1 MLVPRSAMPGVFP
14 LALRIVLQQDRG
26 IVADALSNDV
36 DRHTFVEQ
44 EGRMH
49 PARWWN
55 LKSTKPSA
63 SARLRGF
70 ADRIYASDAGIS
82 KPQCVT
88 GNASPPPNFEGSS

>member
-1 MLVPRSAMPGVFP
+1 MPGVFP
-14 LALRIVLQQDRG
+14 PALRIVLQQDRG

-36 DRHTFVEQ
+36 DRVEQ
-44 EGRMH
+44 EERM
-49 PARWWN
+49 RWWN

-63 SARLRGF
+63 SARLREF
-70 ADRIYASDAGIS
+70 ADRIYARDAGIS